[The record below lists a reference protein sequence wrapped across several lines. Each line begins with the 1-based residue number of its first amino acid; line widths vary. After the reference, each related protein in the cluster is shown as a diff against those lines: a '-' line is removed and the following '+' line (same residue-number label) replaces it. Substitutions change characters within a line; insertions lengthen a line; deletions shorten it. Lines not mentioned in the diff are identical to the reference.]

1 MKIRNKGLS
10 IEELKDLLFELNKIL
25 KKMNELN
32 IIYRDLKLSN
42 I

>member
-32 IIYRDLKLSN
+32 IIYRNLKLSN